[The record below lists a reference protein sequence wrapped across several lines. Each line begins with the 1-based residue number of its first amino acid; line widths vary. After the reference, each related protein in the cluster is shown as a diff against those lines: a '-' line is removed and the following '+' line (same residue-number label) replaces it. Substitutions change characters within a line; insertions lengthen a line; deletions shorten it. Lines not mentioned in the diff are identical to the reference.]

1 MDMGKCVCGQNT
13 KALKDK
19 MKMYQFEFETREQS
33 TQESYNFFFHVEV
46 CVSNRIRLG
55 SFCSTWMVIGLV
67 LMTLLLSLASIEH
80 LL

>member
-33 TQESYNFFFHVEV
+33 TQESYNFFFMLKFVFPT
-46 CVSNRIRLG
+46 VSA
-55 SFCSTWMVIGLV
+55 WD
-67 LMTLLLSLASIEH
+67 LSVQH
-80 LL
+80 GW